1 MRLGA
6 FLSAL
11 RPALPLLLGLSLG
24 CSLSLLRASWSHS
37 AAEERCLAPG
47 PPAPP
52 ARGAPPETGEG
63 RPGPGH
69 EDFRPRI
76 VPYYRDPNKPYK
88 KVLSCLSCRYVLPLQ
103 NSLHPDRIGIP

>member
-1 MRLGA
+1 MRLSA
-6 FLSAL
+6 VLSAL

-24 CSLSLLRASWSHS
+24 CSLSLLRASWSHGP
-37 AAEERCLAPG
+37 ADDRCLAPG

-52 ARGAPPETGEG
+52 NHGDPPEAAEG

-69 EDFRPRI
+69 EEFRPRI

-88 KVLSCLSCRYVLPLQ
+88 KVLR
-103 NSLHPDRIGIP
+103 